1 MKDAYEI
8 IKERWLKDKQLNI
21 KEFTLEELED
31 AVSQGCSDRNYSYY
45 MHEIAEQIEQLRN
58 QR

>member
-8 IKERWLKDKQLNI
+8 IKERWFKDESLKLE
-21 KEFTLEELED
+21 EFTVEELED

-45 MHEIAEQIEQLRN
+45 MHQIAKRIEQLTN